1 MKQLAVIGSGSWGTA
16 LAMVL
21 APRFERVFLWAHEA
35 ELVEAMRSTRINN
48 TYLPGFLLAANIEPT
63 TSLAEAL
70 DGADVLLGVMPTAHA
85 RRLYSEMKPLIKQS
99 RTKLVS
105 STKGIEQGTLKRVS
119 QIMEEVLDRPP
130 VAILSGPTFARE
142 VAAGEPAAIVISS
155 TNHFLQADI
164 QQAFSG
170 PTFRL
175 YTSDDTIGVE
185 VGGALK
191 NVIAVAA
198 GVVQGLK
205 LGNNTMAALITRGLA
220 EITRLAVA
228 MGANPKT
235 LGGLSGMGDLVLTCT
250 GDLSRNR
257 SVGMQLAA
265 GKSLEEITGSMKMV
279 AEGVHTTIAAVDL
292 ARKYGVDMPIT
303 EQVYAILKQGK
314 QPARAIR
321 ELMERS
327 LRAE

>member
-1 MKQLAVIGSGSWGTA
+1 MKQLAVIGAGSWGTA

-21 APRFERVFLWAHEA
+21 APRFERVILWAHEP
-35 ELVEAMRSTRINN
+35 ELVDAMRSTRINN
-48 TYLPGFLLAANIEPT
+48 AYLPGFLLAPNIDL
-63 TSLAEAL
+63 TSSLDEAL
-70 DGADVLLGVMPTAHA
+70 DGTDVVLGVMPTAHA
-85 RRLYSEMKPLIKQS
+85 RRLYTEMKPLLNY
-99 RTKLVS
+99 RTRLVS
-105 STKGIEQGTLKRVS
+105 STKGIEQGTLKRIS

-142 VAAGEPAAIVISS
+142 VAAGEPAAIVVSS
-155 TNHFLQADI
+155 TNHFLQTEI
-164 QQAFSG
+164 QQSFSG

-175 YTSDDTIGVE
+175 YTNDDPIGVE

-265 GKSLEEITGSMKMV
+265 GKPLSEITGSMKMV
-279 AEGVHTTIAAVDL
+279 AEGVHTTMAAVDL
-292 ARKYGVDMPIT
+292 AAKYSVSMPIT
-303 EQVYAILKQGK
+303 EQVHAILKQGK
-314 QPARAIR
+314 PPARAIR
-321 ELMERS
+321 DLMERS

>member
-1 MKQLAVIGSGSWGTA
+1 MKQLAIIGSGSWGTA

-21 APRFERVFLWAHEA
+21 APRFERVMLWAHEI
-35 ELVEAMRSTRINN
+35 ELVEQMRSTRINN
-48 TYLPGFLLAANIEPT
+48 TYLPGFLLAGNIEPT
-63 TSLAEAL
+63 NSLETAL
-70 DGADVLLGVMPTAHA
+70 VGTDCVLGVMPTTHA
-85 RRLYSEMKPLIKQS
+85 RRLYTEMRPFI
-99 RTKLVS
+99 RGNMRLVS
-105 STKGIEQGTLKRVS
+105 STKGIEQGSLKRVS

-130 VAILSGPTFARE
+130 VAVLSGPTFARE

-155 TNHFLQADI
+155 TNRFLQTEI
-164 QQAFSG
+164 QKVFSG
-170 PTFRL
+170 PALRL
-175 YTSDDTIGVE
+175 YTNDDTIGVE

-228 MGANPKT
+228 MGANPLT
-235 LGGLSGMGDLVLTCT
+235 LAGLSGMGDLVLTCT

-265 GKSLEEITGSMKMV
+265 GKSLDEITNSMRMV
-279 AEGVHTTIAAVDL
+279 AEGVNSTVSAMDL
-292 ARKYGVDMPIT
+292 ARRHNVNMPIT

-314 QPARAIR
+314 NPGQAIR
-321 ELMERS
+321 DLMDRT
-327 LRAE
+327 LKAE